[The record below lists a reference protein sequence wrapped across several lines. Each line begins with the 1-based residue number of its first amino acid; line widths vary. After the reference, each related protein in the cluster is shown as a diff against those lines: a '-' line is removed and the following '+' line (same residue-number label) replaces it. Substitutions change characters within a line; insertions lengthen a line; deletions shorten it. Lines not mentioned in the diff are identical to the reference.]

1 MTKAQVLIALLFF
14 FLTTTNLSAQ
24 TSGPATAI
32 KQAKR
37 DVLRFRLDK
46 TTYQKFKKDRLN
58 ADADYFKPLKSMVR
72 DTTLLSDSNYVK
84 AFRNTA
90 YRKTKSRQLNNSIY
104 IVGGTAIVVTV
115 GAIIIL
121 LTKLG
126 DDVSEGLNS
135 IVFPM

>member
-58 ADADYFKPLKSMVR
+58 ADADYF
-72 DTTLLSDSNYVK
+72 
-84 AFRNTA
+84 
-90 YRKTKSRQLNNSIY
+90 
-104 IVGGTAIVVTV
+104 
-115 GAIIIL
+115 
-121 LTKLG
+121 
-126 DDVSEGLNS
+126 
-135 IVFPM
+135 